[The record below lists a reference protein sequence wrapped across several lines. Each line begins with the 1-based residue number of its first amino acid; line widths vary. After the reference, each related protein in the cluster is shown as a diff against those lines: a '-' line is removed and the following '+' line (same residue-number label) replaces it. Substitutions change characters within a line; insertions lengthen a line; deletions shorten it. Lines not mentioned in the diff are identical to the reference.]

1 MKNRILFIL
10 LVAAM
15 AISCAQRQTEVE
27 IIPIQD
33 NVAPRLMSRGLFAN
47 APDSLFEA
55 LGLPDGIPSSV
66 CAFLAKCDG
75 KNVLFDAANGA
86 PDSQL
91 MHVLASN
98 DVAPEDV
105 DYIFI
110 THLHGDHIG
119 GLMKDDTA
127 VFTDAELYINK
138 VEYDA
143 WMAMEQNAALVAL
156 TQAYGDRLKT
166 FVPGDALP
174 CGVEAIEAYGH
185 TPGHTVYKVGAA
197 LIVGD
202 IMHGVALQ
210 LENPQYCARFDMDP
224 EQSIVTRKN
233 ILDMAVD
240 NGLKLFGMHFP
251 EPYYL
256 QLSW

>member
-1 MKNRILFIL
+1 MKNRILFIA
-10 LVAAM
+10 LVTVM
-15 AISCAQRQTEVE
+15 AISCAQRQTEVK

-33 NVAPRLMSRGLFAN
+33 NVTLRLMPRGLFAD

-55 LGLPDGIPSSV
+55 LGLQDGIPSSV

-91 MHVLASN
+91 LPVLAFN
-98 DVAPEDV
+98 GVTPEDV

-119 GLMKDDTA
+119 GLMKDGSA

-166 FVPGDALP
+166 FALDDTLP
-174 CGVEAIEAYGH
+174 CGIEAMEAYGH

-224 EQSIVTRKN
+224 EQSIATRKR
-233 ILDMAVD
+233 ILEMVADS
-240 NGLKLFGMHFP
+240 GLKIYGMHFP

-256 QLSW
+256 QL

>member
-1 MKNRILFIL
+1 MKNRILFIAL
-10 LVAAM
+10 AAVL
-15 AISCAQRQTEVE
+15 AISCVQRTTEVE

-33 NVAPRLMSRGLFAN
+33 NVTPRLMQRGLFAD

-55 LGLPDGIPSSV
+55 LGLQDGIPSSV

-75 KNVLFDAANGA
+75 RNVIFDAANGA

-91 MHVLASN
+91 LPVLASN
-98 DVAPEDV
+98 GVAPEDV

-119 GLMKDDTA
+119 GLMKDGA
-127 VFTDAELYINK
+127 PVFTTAELYINK

-143 WMAMEQNAALVAL
+143 WMAMEQNDALVAL

-210 LENPQYCARFDMDP
+210 FENPQYCARFDMDP
-224 EQSIVTRKN
+224 EQSIATRKR
-233 ILDMAVD
+233 ILEMVADS
-240 NGLKLFGMHFP
+240 GLKIYGMHFP

-256 QLSW
+256 QL

>member
-1 MKNRILFIL
+1 MKNRILLIAL
-10 LVAAM
+10 AAVVM
-15 AISCAQRQTEVE
+15 LSCAQRSTEAE

-33 NVAPRLMSRGLFAN
+33 NVAPRLMPRGLFAD

-55 LGLPDGIPSSV
+55 LGLQDGIPSSV
-66 CAFLAKCDG
+66 CAFHAKCDG

-91 MHVLASN
+91 LPVLTFNGVAS
-98 DVAPEDV
+98 EDV
-105 DYIFI
+105 DYIFL

-119 GLMKDDTA
+119 GLMKDGSA

-156 TQAYGDRLKT
+156 TQAYVDRLKT
-166 FVPGDALP
+166 FAPGDALP
-174 CGVEAIEAYGH
+174 CGVEAMEAYGH

-224 EQSIVTRKN
+224 EQSIATRKR
-233 ILDMAVD
+233 ILEMVADS
-240 NGLKLFGMHFP
+240 GLKIYGMHFP

-256 QLSW
+256 QL